1 MNIRFVVTV
10 LVGTVVMFGLGFV
23 VFGVLLES
31 YYRSQMSVG
40 TIALMKEPPVLW
52 AIALSNL
59 VAVFLLTFIFEHYAN
74 IRTATAGAIAGGIIS
89 FLIVLSV
96 DLSFFAFMKMFSL
109 QFALIDSVINGLFGA
124 IIGSTVAC
132 LLGYKREATT

>member
-23 VFGVLLES
+23 IFGVLLES
-31 YYRSQMSVG
+31 YYRSQMSAE
-40 TIALMKEPPVLW
+40 TIALMKEPPVIW
-52 AIALSNL
+52 AIVLSNL
-59 VAVFLLTFIFEHYAN
+59 VSVFLLTLIFEHYAN
-74 IRTATAGAIAGGIIS
+74 IRTAMAGAIAGGLIS
-89 FLIVLSV
+89 FLIVLSI

-132 LLGYKREATT
+132 MLGYKRESA